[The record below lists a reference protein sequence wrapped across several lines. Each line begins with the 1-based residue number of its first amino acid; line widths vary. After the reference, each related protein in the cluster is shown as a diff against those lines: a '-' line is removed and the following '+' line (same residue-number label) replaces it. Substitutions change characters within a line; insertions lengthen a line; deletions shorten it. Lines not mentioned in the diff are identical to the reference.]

1 MGRRPRGRSDTE
13 PVRAVQ
19 RPRPPRR
26 DARLRRPPRRRDAH
40 DRPLR
45 APHAR
50 RPAAPGGRPGQGPE
64 LHARRAL
71 ARDARAAALPARRR
85 REQGGG
91 ARDRARRRAAGRGQ
105 GRLAGPLL
113 PRRHGPRALPR
124 PPRGD
129 ARAPGRHRRPR
140 RPADRPPRRPPP
152 LHSRPAPRSGHRR
165 HRRAALRPRDR
176 RAREH
181 GHGRRARRSGDAGG
195 ARPRRPPAPRRGRG
209 RRGEAAL
216 PRAGGAVH
224 AARRD
229 DRPGRAGARR
239 RARPDRVPAA
249 RGRRRGMRDNRVV
262 TSDEIRE
269 TFLSFFESRDHRRL
283 ASASL
288 VPATFDPSVL
298 LTTAGMHP
306 LKPYFAGIET
316 PPQNRLT
323 SCQKCFRS
331 TDIENVGNTTRH
343 LTFFEMLGNFSI
355 GDYFKEGAAEFAL
368 ELSTDGFTFREEDI
382 WITVFGGDDE
392 LGLGPDDEAIEA
404 WRKLGVPDE
413 RIVHLGR
420 DDNFWQSGP
429 TGPCG
434 PCSELY
440 LDRGPDWGGE
450 DDRPGDES
458 ERYLEYW
465 NLVFMQYDQ
474 DPINVLTPLPAK
486 NIDTGL
492 GLNRMALIQQGV
504 PTIFETDQFAPLMD
518 LGREL
523 GTRTDDERALRILAD
538 HTRASTFLIAD
549 GVVPSNEDRGYILRR
564 VMRRAIQQGHR
575 IGIEPGFLPAFVDVV
590 IDTMGAAYPELRAR
604 RQTIQKW
611 VRAEEEGFGRT
622 LEQGMRLLDE
632 LLARGE
638 ISGADAFRLHD
649 TYGFPIELTREA
661 AEERGVPF
669 AGDDEFTRLMDEQRA
684 RSSAG
689 AKTRAGGATEVVR
702 EVAPEPSEFTGY
714 EHLEEHTTV
723 TGLLERDGRTFVKL
737 AESPFY
743 AAGGGQI
750 ADVGA
755 IECED
760 GDCRVAVADVVRAG
774 DDQAIVVQ
782 AERGS
787 LDVGERVVAR
797 VDRVTRHATACNHTA
812 THLLHAAL
820 RERLGAHVHQAGSY
834 VGPDKLRFDFTHTER
849 LTPEDRRAI
858 EDQVNAWIVRNDPV
872 RPITTTLDEAKRLG
886 ATALFGE
893 KYGDVV
899 RMVEIADGSY
909 SRELCGGTHV
919 RSTAVIGLFKILSE
933 GSSASNVRRIEAVT
947 GPEAVRL
954 VRGRDALLGDIEEA
968 LRVPAERAVEA
979 VAALR
984 ADAKAAAKRSAEPAV
999 DPADLAGR
1007 AGAVDGA
1014 QVLTEVVDA
1023 ADAKA
1028 LMDIADR
1035 VKGKLGDTAA
1045 IVLGTA

>member
-1 MGRRPRGRSDTE
+1 MRHNRR
-13 PVRAVQ
+13 
-19 RPRPPRR
+19 
-26 DARLRRPPRRRDAH
+26 
-40 DRPLR
+40 
-45 APHAR
+45 
-50 RPAAPGGRPGQGPE
+50 
-64 LHARRAL
+64 
-71 ARDARAAALPARRR
+71 
-85 REQGGG
+85 
-91 ARDRARRRAAGRGQ
+91 
-105 GRLAGPLL
+105 
-113 PRRHGPRALPR
+113 
-124 PPRGD
+124 
-129 ARAPGRHRRPR
+129 
-140 RPADRPPRRPPP
+140 
-152 LHSRPAPRSGHRR
+152 
-165 HRRAALRPRDR
+165 
-176 RAREH
+176 
-181 GHGRRARRSGDAGG
+181 
-195 ARPRRPPAPRRGRG
+195 
-209 RRGEAAL
+209 
-216 PRAGGAVH
+216 
-224 AARRD
+224 
-229 DRPGRAGARR
+229 
-239 RARPDRVPAA
+239 
-249 RGRRRGMRDNRVV
+249 V

-269 TFLSFFESRDHRRL
+269 TFLGYFEARAHRRL
-283 ASASL
+283 PSASL

-316 PPQNRLT
+316 PPQNRLA

-355 GDYFKEGAAEFAL
+355 GDYFKAGAVEFGL
-368 ELSTDGFTFREEDI
+368 ELSTQGFGFGEEDI
-382 WITVFGGDDE
+382 WITVFGGDEE
-392 LGLGPDDEAIEA
+392 LGLGPDEEAIEA
-404 WRKLGVPDE
+404 WRAVGVPDE
-413 RIVHLGR
+413 RIVLLGR
-420 DDNFWQSGP
+420 EDNFWQSGP

-440 LDRGPDWGGE
+440 LDRGPDWGSDE
-450 DDRPGDES
+450 ERPGDDT
-458 ERYLEYW
+458 ERYLEFW

-474 DPINVLTPLPAK
+474 EPIGVLTPLPAK
-486 NIDTGL
+486 NIDTGM
-492 GLNRMALIQQGV
+492 GLNRMAMILQGV

-523 GTRTDDERALRILAD
+523 ATRGDDERALRILAD
-538 HTRASTFLIAD
+538 HSRAATFLIAD
-549 GVVPSNEDRGYILRR
+549 GVVPSNEERGYILRR
-564 VMRRAIQQGHR
+564 VMRRAMQQGHR
-575 IGIEPGFLPAFVDVV
+575 IGIETPFLPRFVDVV
-590 IDTMGAAYPELRAR
+590 IETMGRAYPELHAR

-622 LEQGMRLLDE
+622 LEQGTRLLDD
-632 LLARGE
+632 LLAQGE
-638 ISGADAFRLHD
+638 VTGEDAFRLHD

-669 AGDDEFTRLMDEQRA
+669 AGEGEFARLMDEQRA

-689 AKTRAGGATEVVR
+689 ARTRAGGGGDVVR

-750 ADVGA
+750 ADAGA

-760 GDCRVAVADVVRAG
+760 GDCRVTVADVVRAG
-774 DDQAIVVQ
+774 EDQAIEVT
-782 AERGS
+782 AEMGT
-787 LDVGERVVAR
+787 LEVGERVVAR
-797 VDRVTRHATACNHTA
+797 VDALARHATACNHTA

-820 RERLGAHVHQAGSY
+820 RERLGMHVHQAGSY

-872 RPITTTLDEAKRLG
+872 RPITTSLEEAKRLG

-954 VRGRDALLGDIEEA
+954 VRERDALLAQVEEA

-979 VAALR
+979 VGALR
-984 ADAKAAAKRSAEPAV
+984 ADAKAAAKRTAEPAV
-999 DPADLAGR
+999 DPGALAER

-1035 VKGKLGDTAA
+1035 VKGRLGDAAA
-1045 IVLGTA
+1045 IVLGTVVDGRVHLVAAVTPALVQRGVKAGEVVKAAAQVAGGGGGGRDTMAQAGGRDPDKLPEAIAAARAAIESALG